1 MGAGAA
7 RSFRSFVFSMR
18 FDKQAIATVLGRQV
32 VSEARIFA
40 QAATANFAPDYP
52 MWLSG
57 WLPRF
62 NN

>member
-1 MGAGAA
+1 MA
-7 RSFRSFVFSMR
+7 RLRTFMFRMR
-18 FDKQAIATVLGRQV
+18 FDKQAMAAVLGREV

-57 WLPRF
+57 WLASGVVE
-62 NN
+62 